1 MTERSGVI
9 TFQGGPLT
17 LIGDEVKVGDAAPDA
32 EVLANDLSPV
42 TLSSLR
48 GKVVVLCCVPSLDTP
63 VCDIETRR
71 FNQAAAALG
80 ENVAIVA
87 ASMDLPF
94 AQQRWCAGAGV
105 DAVQT
110 VSDHRDAALGQAYG
124 VLIKELR
131 LLSRAVFVIDA
142 EGIVRH
148 AEYVKEITTEP
159 DYDAALEAARK
170 LT

>member
-1 MTERSGVI
+1 MTERSDVI
-9 TFQGGPLT
+9 TFKGGPMT
-17 LIGDEVKVGDAAPDA
+17 LVGDEVKVGDPAPDVQ
-32 EVLANDLSPV
+32 VLANDLSPV

-48 GKVVVLCCVPSLDTP
+48 GKVVVLSCVPSLDTP
-63 VCDIETRR
+63 VCDTQTRR
-71 FNQAAAALG
+71 FNEAAAALG
-80 ENVAIVA
+80 QDVVIVT

-94 AQQRWCAGAGV
+94 AQQRWCAGAEV

-110 VSDHRDAALGQAYG
+110 VSDHRDAALGKAYG

-131 LLSRAVFVIDA
+131 LLSRAVFVIGP
-142 EGIVRH
+142 EGTVRYV
-148 AEYVKEITTEP
+148 EYVKEITTEP